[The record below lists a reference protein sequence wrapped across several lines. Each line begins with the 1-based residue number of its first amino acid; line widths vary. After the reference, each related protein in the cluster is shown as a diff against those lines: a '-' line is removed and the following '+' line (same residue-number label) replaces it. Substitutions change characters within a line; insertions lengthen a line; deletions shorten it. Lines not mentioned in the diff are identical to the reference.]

1 MLNSPEVRFAVE
13 AVREA
18 ALLARRVQQELVTP
32 ALTKED
38 RSPVTVADFAV
49 QALVAKRLA
58 DQFADHVLVG
68 EESSATL
75 REAAGAQTLEQI
87 TRFVS
92 QRISTAS
99 AGEVCNWIDH
109 GAGQPPKQFW
119 TLDPIDGTKGFLRGQ
134 QYAVALAYV
143 VDGEVQIG
151 VLGCPELEDG
161 CQPKIGGR
169 GTLAVAVR
177 GQGARCCDLDS
188 MGDHPWRTLKVS
200 GRDQTADA
208 RLLRSVEAAH
218 TNTGEIGQL
227 IARLGISAE
236 PVSLDSQAK
245 YVVLAAGAGDV
256 LVRLLSK
263 ARPDYRECI
272 WDQAAGSIVVT
283 EAGGSVTDLDGK
295 PLDFSHGR
303 KLTANRGILATN
315 GRLHNE
321 LAAGLK
327 SIGA

>member
-1 MLNSPEVRFAVE
+1 MFDTAEVQFAVS

-58 DQFADHVLVG
+58 DRFADHVLVG
-68 EESSATL
+68 EESAATL
-75 REAAGAQTLEQI
+75 REEVGSQSLERITHFVAQQI
-87 TRFVS
+87 PEA
-92 QRISTAS
+92 TADD
-99 AGEVCNWIDH
+99 VCRWIDH
-109 GAGQPPKQFW
+109 GAGAPPARFW
-119 TLDPIDGTKGFLRGQ
+119 TLDPVDGTKGFLRGE

-143 VDGEVQIG
+143 VEGQVEIG
-151 VLGCPELEDG
+151 VLGCPELEDA
-161 CQPKIGGR
+161 CHPHVGGP

-177 GQGARCCDLDS
+177 GQGTHCTALEGLGDDYWRQLEVSSRSHAAEAR
-188 MGDHPWRTLKVS
+188 M
-200 GRDQTADA
+200 
-208 RLLRSVEAAH
+208 LRSVEAAH

-227 IARLGISAE
+227 IARLAIAAE
-236 PVSLDSQAK
+236 PVALDSQAK

-263 ARPDYRECI
+263 SRPDYRECI

-283 EAGGSVTDLDGK
+283 EAGGRVTDLNGK
-295 PLDFSHGR
+295 PLDFSRGR
-303 KLTANRGILATN
+303 KLSANRGILATN
-315 GRLHNE
+315 GLLHDAL
-321 LAAGLK
+321 LAAVK